1 MDFYEPTF
9 HQYLTAV
16 KTIYNISHDLLLL
29 SNRSFGDKSG
39 PPTLPDLESEGGDTN
54 GEECE
59 LDKEQKRE
67 EEEAQSPCGETGT
80 DQACSGVEELS
91 LAVQEEEQEGERSME
106 EEEEEQQDQK
116 TTQGI

>member
-1 MDFYEPTF
+1 M
-9 HQYLTAV
+9 
-16 KTIYNISHDLLLL
+16 LL

-39 PPTLPDLESEGGDTN
+39 PPALPDLEGEGGDTN

-59 LDKEQKRE
+59 VVKEDKQE
-67 EEEAQSPCGETGT
+67 EKVQSPCSETGT
-80 DQACSGVEELS
+80 DQACSGIEELS
-91 LAVQEEEQEGERSME
+91 LTVQEEQEGERSME